1 VEAIRD
7 LVAHVSSLMF
17 ALDSAQR
24 AELLSDDMVRRIA
37 AMKL

>member
-7 LVAHVSSLMF
+7 LVADVSSLMF
-17 ALDSAQR
+17 ALNSTQR

-37 AMKL
+37 DMKM